1 MDFEMY
7 KDQDGEV
14 YTIEDAV
21 LDDMTWDIYEEWR
34 AEDEVE
40 NQAEDAE
47 AIRQHDEY
55 YAWVDNVMERYDRM
69 MERNERDSP

>member
-14 YTIEDAV
+14 YTIMDVV

-47 AIRQHDEY
+47 AVRQYNEY
-55 YAWVDNVMERYDRM
+55 YSRVYGNG
-69 MERNERDSP
+69 